1 MRTAMVVVGMLVGAA
16 NAMAADIAGKWGIGA
31 GVFGG
36 GGEITLIRGKS
47 PQSAWLFD
55 VTLSDRDDARSD
67 ETIPPATPTVSRNQ
81 NVLTMRLGPGY
92 RRFVSTGD
100 FTPYWDVRAR
110 LFYQRIHFGE
120 GLSDAS
126 PGVSDT
132 ETRIGP
138 EAVFSF
144 GLEYF
149 TPWRFSVAVHSSVA
163 SVTWMSIDGKTINPP
178 GPERR
183 SSGSST
189 FASIGLSPVLFV
201 RGYF

>member
-1 MRTAMVVVGMLVGAA
+1 MVVAMAMMIGAA
-16 NAMAADIAGKWGIGA
+16 NAMAADIEGKWGIGA

-55 VTLSDRDDARSD
+55 VTLTDRDDNR
-67 ETIPPATPTVSRNQ
+67 TIEFTPPAGPSLSQ
-81 NVLTMRLGPGY
+81 NTNTLTMRVGPGY
-92 RRFVSTGD
+92 RRFISTGD

-110 LFYQRIHFGE
+110 LVYTRLHAGA
-120 GLSDAS
+120 GSDDAS
-126 PGVSDT
+126 PGLSDT

-149 TPWRFSVAVHSSVA
+149 TPWRFSVAVHSGVA
-163 SVTWMSIDGKTINPP
+163 SVSWVSIDATRRNFAL
-178 GPERR
+178 PEQRT
-183 SSGSST
+183 SGSST
-189 FASIGLSPVLFV
+189 IASIGLSPVLFV